1 MRRLVLCLTS
11 FISVAVMLACGQ
23 TNSMRIANKEEFPQ
37 YLYSEK
43 EVEKVEAYIKQQYG
57 EFEEVFH
64 EIVSLDIHCDIA
76 MVPPTDERPYYT
88 LVTMGAGA
96 YRMDIPKELKK
107 WKLERAEYVIFLPK
121 DWNIKSDK
129 EEDYWPVRM
138 LKDIARFPIYTGSWI
153 TLGHTVTMNEDSSP
167 VASNTELNSCVLL
180 NSFGKDKQIVDA
192 LKLRLFG
199 DEVNFWQVLPL
210 YQEEVEFTFEHSTNE
225 LIELLKDVPMVVD
238 INRKNYC
245 K

>member
-11 FISVAVMLACGQ
+11 YISVAVMLACGQ

-76 MVPPTDERPYYT
+76 MIPPTDERPYYT

-138 LKDIARFPIYTGSWI
+138 LKDIARFPIYTGSLI

-180 NSFGKDKQIVDA
+180 NSFGKDKQIGEA

>member
-23 TNSMRIANKEEFPQ
+23 TNSMRIAKKEEFPQ

-199 DEVNFWQVLPL
+199 DEVNFWQVFPL
-210 YQEEVEFTFEHSTNE
+210 YQEEVEFTFEHSFPVFRSVEQPKITRN
-225 LIELLKDVPMVVD
+225 IQA
-238 INRKNYC
+238 
-245 K
+245 